1 RNFIFMHDNARP
13 HTANITRFFQEH
25 NITSLDHPANSPNLN
40 PIEYIWDEMERRL
53 RRREQQPQNFDDLA
67 EIFKQIWNEIPQ
79 ELIRR
84 CINMRERLQAV
95 IEQRE
100 GNTQY

>member
-1 RNFIFMHDNARP
+1 IIHHFL
-13 HTANITRFFQEH
+13 QEH
-25 NITSLDHPANSPNLN
+25 NITLLDHPANSPGLN
-40 PIEYIWDEMERRL
+40 PIQHIWDEMERRL
-53 RRREQQPQNFDDLA
+53 RRREQQSQNFNDLA
-67 EIFKQIWNEIPQ
+67 EILKQIWNEIPQ

-100 GNTQY
+100 GNT

>member
-1 RNFIFMHDNARP
+1 YVCH
-13 HTANITRFFQEH
+13 FFQEH
-25 NITSLDHPANSPNLN
+25 NITLLDHPANSRDLN
-40 PIEYIWDEMERRL
+40 PIEHIWDEMKRRL
-53 RRREQQPQNFDDLA
+53 RRREQQPQNFNDIA
-67 EIFKQIWNEIPQ
+67 EILKQIWNEIPQ

-95 IEQRE
+95 IEQRG